1 MRQCK
6 LRKAGYDVDVA
17 VVQKSHALCWSQ
29 RQLGVRRLYVTGT
42 TQTSALLPR
51 REEGGGG
58 RGRRRSLGVWL
69 RRRRR
74 IMVVKLL
81 AGEWEAVKEALWP
94 DVSRNVFGF
103 FLIKLN
109 KTHAVKPFYSCQLEY
124 WGFKG
129 KTLETRRMF
138 CSVERY
144 IFWFFWNSQ
153 IWQRRS
159 RFSMCSKKKKK
170 I

>member
-124 WGFKG
+124 WGFKRKDFG
-129 KTLETRRMF
+129 DSAYVLQCWTL
-138 CSVERY
+138 Y
-144 IFWFFWNSQ
+144 ILVFLKQSNMTEEVQ
-153 IWQRRS
+153 ILHVQ
-159 RFSMCSKKKKK
+159 
-170 I
+170 